1 MMFQTFTEYET
12 LVFFASVT
20 VVANILFMI
29 ALERRY
35 RRNKPTRLPVHI
47 ERELQAL
54 LSATPNTSEEVPD
67 LTDEDQS
74 IFQIDRNKNEDV
86 NERARKLEYQLDR
99 AKQLLGSTRESL
111 SYYSHE
117 CKSVRF
123 ANMMANYLSSV
134 MIIANL
140 QMASTQPYN
149 TTQISI

>member
-1 MMFQTFTEYET
+1 MSTVKQLVLANKDLMMFQAFTEYET

-54 LSATPNTSEEVPD
+54 LSATPNTSEAVPD
-67 LTDEDQS
+67 LPDEDQS

-99 AKQLLGSTRESL
+99 AKQLLGSTRERL

-123 ANMMANYLSSV
+123 AL
-134 MIIANL
+134 
-140 QMASTQPYN
+140 T
-149 TTQISI
+149 